1 MTGIKSLLKEFKFSP
16 KLKEQEHIRYNS
28 QSATI
33 QLPHHTYVDKALRSH
48 SFEELMW
55 RFMDA
60 ESPAKEISESYGC
73 FSNMKKV
80 CKISNFNWLH
90 VGDGAYTRTAA
101 IFAFFS
107 KSANYSIDPQI
118 NLDKFREWEIK
129 YKVKNITPMKYKF
142 ELLEIFP
149 DTWLDPYC
157 ITCVHA
163 HIDLE
168 ELDKKFPRWAFLYSN
183 PCCYPQKQT
192 FSEKYMKENNISLIV
207 RKLDLGILSERRN
220 VYIYYKDSAK
230 SE

>member
-33 QLPHHTYVDKALRSH
+33 QIPHHTYVDKALRSH

-80 CKISNFNWLH
+80 CKISDFNWFH
-90 VGDGAYTRTAA
+90 IGDGAYTRTAA

-107 KSANYSIDPQI
+107 KSINWSIDPQI
-118 NLDKFREWEIK
+118 NMEKFIAWHDKHKVENIFPIK
-129 YKVKNITPMKYKF
+129 QKF
-142 ELLEIFP
+142 EEVSPAI
-149 DTWLDPYC
+149 WCNPYC

-168 ELDKKFPRWAFLYSN
+168 ELDKKFPEWVFLYSN